1 MMPDPIYLI
10 TIYFFFG
17 LAFFSM
23 GLLVAIEGGGAPDAR
38 LKKALRPLAAFG
50 LLHGA
55 HEWVEMFEFIDQSIG
70 IADSQFVYIGRLII
84 LSVSFISLAAFGSY
98 LIAKTDKSQR
108 YILLIPLGLEA
119 LWTFGLLVLRGNF
132 SPHELRIVADVWTR
146 YTLAIPS
153 ALLAA
158 AGLIVQQRIFRRAGM
173 VEFGRDALWAA
184 VSFSWYGLAGQVF
197 VHQSSLIPSNIIN
210 QDLFLDIFGF
220 PIQLFR
226 ALTAISAAV
235 FIVRFLRSFQIE
247 ANQKLEELQAEQLRA
262 SQQRETL
269 KGELYRRVIEAQ
281 EAERQRIARD
291 LHDETGQSL
300 TALGLGLR
308 GLSQSIEKDKNKKTL
323 AELEKMVANSLNE
336 LQRVISDLRPSHL
349 DDLGLPATI
358 RWYLGQIEERTNT
371 KFDFKIVGEEQ
382 EICPEFM
389 TVMFRIFQEG
399 VTNVIKHADAKNT
412 TIHLAFEDNVMRIKI
427 KDNGRGF
434 NIRHPQEHSSWGLL
448 GMQERT
454 TLLGGEFK
462 VNSKP
467 GQGTTIESI
476 IPYCQIHRKD
486 K

>member
-1 MMPDPIYLI
+1 
-10 TIYFFFG
+10 
-17 LAFFSM
+17 M

-412 TIHLAFEDNVMRIKI
+412 TIHLVFEDNVMRIKI